1 MKRKIAILLLV
12 LLLAFGSISASAAT
26 VIDRLAAL
34 ESAIGIPATNNNLI
48 DRLHHL
54 ERQLGV
60 TPAAGSTIEDRLA
73 ALESLMG
80 TGSSYIAFDNA
91 EYVDRILLDEIGY
104 FMKDDCVRVPNATNL
119 YSTDNYG
126 NDYSTLVYSV
136 ELDGSI
142 EYQLNGAYTIFLGTL
157 FVPDQAV
164 KTGHDHHWTTASVS
178 FYGDDELLFTTTEKF
193 EAKSEPLPVIL
204 DVSGISYL
212 KVVFHDANYYNTGR
226 THPLVALGDP
236 AVVE

>member
-26 VIDRLAAL
+26 VI
-34 ESAIGIPATNNNLI
+34 
-48 DRLHHL
+48 
-54 ERQLGV
+54 
-60 TPAAGSTIEDRLA
+60 DRLA